1 MFPGGGN
8 DGGMLSGGN
17 RIIGS
22 SNRRVGGRR
31 RRWSKKIRRSGR
43 RRPRQ
48 RSLVESVNY
57 LNGGDYS
64 EKTPLVKTQ
73 SRGSKPGTTDLG
85 GGDDIDDMLPGGGGG
100 DDMGGQ
106 GADYTRFPGGDNFGS
121 GKYPKGLFP
130 GGVFTRGRGRI
141 VGGDQTA
148 KGDHNFLSN
157 IG

>member
-22 SNRRVGGRR
+22 SNRIVGGRR

-85 GGDDIDDMLPGGGGG
+85 GGDDLGVDDIDDML
-100 DDMGGQ
+100 
-106 GADYTRFPGGDNFGS
+106 PGGDNFGS

-141 VGGDQTA
+141 VGG
-148 KGDHNFLSN
+148 
-157 IG
+157 

>member
-22 SNRRVGGRR
+22 SNRIVGGRR

-57 LNGGDYS
+57 LNGEDYS

-73 SRGSKPGTTDLG
+73 SRGSKPGTTEL
-85 GGDDIDDMLPGGGGG
+85 GGGGG

-106 GADYTRFPGGDNFGS
+106 GADYTRFPGGDNFRS

-148 KGDHNFLSN
+148 NGD
-157 IG
+157 